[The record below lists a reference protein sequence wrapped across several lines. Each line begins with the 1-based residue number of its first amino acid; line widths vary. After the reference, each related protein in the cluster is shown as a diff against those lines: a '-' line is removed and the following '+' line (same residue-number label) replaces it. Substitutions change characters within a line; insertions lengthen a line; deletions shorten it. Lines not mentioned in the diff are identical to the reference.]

1 MKQLKKNGKRSLALF
16 LVIVMCL
23 SIFPFSACAEG
34 DSMDLT
40 MSETFE
46 SEDNGSDVIE
56 NSVDGNDGE
65 QASVPDGDSTED
77 AVDDNTGS
85 NIEENGGESSEDAIG
100 NDGDISDG
108 EDADKVDGTND
119 TDNPLTGDLN
129 VADESKTDGAS
140 AEDNDADFSNVD
152 EIVAEYLGLR
162 EQLPSEITKEN
173 MAEVKPILKRYDEI
187 QSYIDTHPDSALA
200 DEFYDGHY

>member
-23 SIFPFSACAEG
+23 SIFPFSAFAEG

-85 NIEENGGESSEDAIG
+85 NIEENGGEAPRMLLGMMAIFPMG
-100 NDGDISDG
+100 
-108 EDADKVDGTND
+108 K
-119 TDNPLTGDLN
+119 
-129 VADESKTDGAS
+129 
-140 AEDNDADFSNVD
+140 
-152 EIVAEYLGLR
+152 
-162 EQLPSEITKEN
+162 
-173 MAEVKPILKRYDEI
+173 MPIK
-187 QSYIDTHPDSALA
+187 
-200 DEFYDGHY
+200 